1 MMHPDPNGPC
11 DVTHEK
17 APVYFACMINDAE
30 RLMQYAAEIG
40 IEVSDETRRS
50 VLRARATYPD
60 HWDEDIAAGLLSAI
74 TALAARLKP
83 VNAESL
89 KAYHDDTRPT
99 VRTYLRI
106 AIALAVVIIPVSVAS
121 FMTSAISNALSSDIN
136 RANAY
141 AVKLQTELG
150 PPQPAGSAVQPIPK
164 GIDENELVA
173 DLQDYAA
180 TVRVI
185 NARAR
190 KLNHFIIPYHHLPQ
204 EDVGTPEQRKLRF
217 ELPVGIPDP
226 IAARDRITNTYQDVR
241 YFALNIQ
248 TDVSVF
254 YGAISTCILPV
265 LYALLGTCAYL
276 LRSFE
281 DQMNSRTFTPSA
293 ANSARFLIAA
303 ICGAVIGLFNN
314 LSVNQGISIPPLALA
329 FLVGYAVDVF
339 FSFLEGILKAFTKN
353 SLPSPVVAPAGAL
366 PQSPPPAPKPKPV
379 GTTLVPPTAPMVSPA
394 SAVTTH
400 ASQAS

>member
-1 MMHPDPNGPC
+1 MTQPDPTGPC
-11 DVTHEK
+11 KIESEHLTEPEHAK
-17 APVYFACMINDAE
+17 APPYFTCLIEDAE
-30 RLMQYAAEIG
+30 RLMHYAAEIG
-40 IEVSDETRRS
+40 VDVSDDTCRAI
-50 VLRARATYPD
+50 LHARAIYPS
-60 HWDEDIAAGLLSAI
+60 HWDEDSAANLLAAVTSLSA
-74 TALAARLKP
+74 RLRP

-106 AIALAVVIIPVSVAS
+106 ALILTAVIIPVSVAT
-121 FMTSAISNALSSDIN
+121 FITSAVSIALNSDISK
-136 RANAY
+136 ANAF

-150 PPQPAGSAVQPIPK
+150 PKPPAGTPVAPVPK
-164 GIDENELVA
+164 GIIETDLVA
-173 DLQDYAA
+173 DLQDYAS

-190 KLNHFIIPYHHLPQ
+190 KLNHFILPWHKLPQ
-204 EDVGTPEQRKLRF
+204 EDNLTPEQRKALF

-226 IAARDRITNTYQDVR
+226 IVARDTITSTYQDVR
-241 YFALNIQ
+241 YFSLTIL

-254 YGAISTCILPV
+254 YGAITTCILPV

-281 DQMNSRTFTPSA
+281 DQMSSRTFIPSA

-314 LSVNQGISIPPLALA
+314 FSVNQEISIPPLALA

-339 FSFLEGILKAFTKN
+339 FAFLEGLLKAFTKN
-353 SLPSPVVAPAGAL
+353 TLTSASLPAPSPVAV
-366 PQSPPPAPKPKPV
+366 PPVMTAPKPRPI
-379 GTTLVPPTAPMVSPA
+379 PVSPTVSQTE
-394 SAVTTH
+394 SA
-400 ASQAS
+400 

>member
-1 MMHPDPNGPC
+1 MTQPDLTGPPCTTIESDHHHPPG
-11 DVTHEK
+11 
-17 APVYFACMINDAE
+17 YFGCMINDAE

-40 IEVSDETRRS
+40 MEVSDDTRRAI
-50 VLRARATYPD
+50 LHARAAFPD
-60 HWDEDIAAGLLSAI
+60 HWDEDSAAHLLAAV
-74 TALAARLKP
+74 TVLAARLRP

-106 AIALAVVIIPVSVAS
+106 AIALAVVIIPVSVAT
-121 FMTSAISNALSSDIN
+121 FITSAVSIAMNADITKANAL
-136 RANAY
+136 

-150 PPQPAGSAVQPIPK
+150 PPPPKGSPVAPIPAGISET
-164 GIDENELVA
+164 DLVA

-190 KLNHFIIPYHHLPQ
+190 KLNHFIIPWHTLPQ
-204 EDVGTPEQRKLRF
+204 EDGLSPDQRKARY

-226 IAARDRITNTYQDVR
+226 IAARDNITNTYQDVR
-241 YFALNIQ
+241 YFALNIL

-254 YGAISTCILPV
+254 YGAITTCILPV

-281 DQMNSRTFTPSA
+281 DQMSSRTFTPSA

-314 LSVNQGISIPPLALA
+314 FSVNQSISIPPLALA

-339 FSFLEGILKAFTKN
+339 FAFLEGVLKAFTKN
-353 SLPSPVVAPAGAL
+353 TLPPSVTGAQPVP
-366 PQSPPPAPKPKPV
+366 SPPPKA
-379 GTTLVPPTAPMVSPA
+379 VS
-394 SAVTTH
+394 S
-400 ASQAS
+400 